1 MIDYA
6 WDFSQLETKKYF
18 ERIIIIIIIIIIHSS
33 MGP

>member
-1 MIDYA
+1 MINYA

-18 ERIIIIIIIIIIHSS
+18 ERIIIIIIIIIHSR

>member
-1 MIDYA
+1 MINYA

-18 ERIIIIIIIIIIHSS
+18 ERIIIIIIIIHSS